1 LNEGITL
8 GPCLT
13 FYVTGCERPLE
24 LSERPIAIVLQQVGE
39 ASGPAATK
47 LVRDAL
53 RSGSASAP
61 NVHQLYSRMFA
72 VSAGVD
78 FAVNPGSATAT
89 PSFASSR
96 ILSTLLTFARSRG
109 NARICYSLLFTE
121 DKFCPA
127 VMLWVSAEPGSDC
140 ELPIR
145 HPEFRSTANRQ

>member
-1 LNEGITL
+1 M

-13 FYVTGCERPLE
+13 FYATGCERPLE

-72 VSAGVD
+72 VSADVD
-78 FAVNPGSATAT
+78 FAVNPGSDNRN
-89 PSFASSR
+89 PQFR
-96 ILSTLLTFARSRG
+96 HLTNPLDPAYVRALTWQRT
-109 NARICYSLLFTE
+109 YLLF
-121 DKFCPA
+121 PA
-127 VMLWVSAEPGSDC
+127 
-140 ELPIR
+140 IYR
-145 HPEFRSTANRQ
+145 R